1 LSVSITS
8 RPDDSREHGTS
19 SEEIAEEAL
28 GEALRRLCR
37 GGSWQGIARELAW
50 RAVVGGSREPRTVE
64 YLSESAEAL
73 LASLI
78 DDALWE
84 VERSAICAWEEHLEE
99 HPGDRGGALA
109 VARLDAGEE
118 AARLVASA
126 YDQVLDALLARS
138 RRAA

>member
-1 LSVSITS
+1 MSTASLPQNP
-8 RPDDSREHGTS
+8 RAPAAS
-19 SEEIAEEAL
+19 SELIAEEAL

-50 RAVVGGSREPRTVE
+50 RAVVGGSRDPRTVE
-64 YLSESAEAL
+64 HLSDSAEAM
-73 LASLI
+73 LATLI
-78 DDALWE
+78 DEALWE
-84 VERSAICAWEEHLEE
+84 VERSAICAWEEHLDE
-99 HPGDRGGALA
+99 HPGDTDGALA
-109 VARLDAGEE
+109 VARLDSGEE

>member
-1 LSVSITS
+1 M
-8 RPDDSREHGTS
+8 PQDSRELAAS
-19 SEEIAEEAL
+19 SEQIASEAL

-50 RAVVGGSREPRTVE
+50 RAVVGGSRDPRTVE
-64 YLSESAEAL
+64 YLSDSAEAL
-73 LASLI
+73 LATLI
-78 DDALWE
+78 DQALWE

-99 HPGDRGGALA
+99 HPGDTDGALA
-109 VARLDAGEE
+109 VSRLDSGEE

-126 YDQVLDALLARS
+126 YDEVLDALLARS

>member
-1 LSVSITS
+1 MPTTSV
-8 RPDDSREHGTS
+8 PEDSRELATS
-19 SEEIAEEAL
+19 REQIAEEAL

-37 GGSWQGIARELAW
+37 GSWQGIARELAW
-50 RAVVGGSREPRTVE
+50 RAVVGGSRDPRTVE
-64 YLSESAEAL
+64 CLSDSAEAM

-78 DDALWE
+78 DEALWE

-99 HPGDRGGALA
+99 HPGDTDGALA
-109 VARLDAGEE
+109 VARLDSGEE

>member
-1 LSVSITS
+1 LSVSTTS
-8 RPDDSREHGTS
+8 RPDDSRQHVAS
-19 SEEIAEEAL
+19 SEQIAEEAL

-64 YLSESAEAL
+64 YLSEAAEAM

-99 HPGDRGGALA
+99 HPGDTGSALA

>member
-1 LSVSITS
+1 LRLSTASV
-8 RPDDSREHGTS
+8 PEDSRKLSAS
-19 SEEIAEEAL
+19 SEQIAEEAL

-37 GGSWQGIARELAW
+37 GSWQGIARELAW
-50 RAVVGGSREPRTVE
+50 RAVVGGSRDPRTVE
-64 YLSESAEAL
+64 YLSDAAEAM

-84 VERSAICAWEEHLEE
+84 VERSAICAWEEHLED
-99 HPGDRGGALA
+99 HPGDTRGALA
-109 VARLDAGEE
+109 VSRLDAGEE

-126 YDQVLDALLARS
+126 YDQVLEGLLARS

>member
-1 LSVSITS
+1 MAKV
-8 RPDDSREHGTS
+8 PGPEDSRNLAAS
-19 SEEIAEEAL
+19 SEQIAEQAL

-37 GGSWQGIARELAW
+37 GGSWQGLARELAW
-50 RAVVGGSREPRTVE
+50 RAVVGGSRDPRTVE
-64 YLSESAEAL
+64 YLSDAAEAM

-78 DDALWE
+78 DQALWE
-84 VERSAICAWEEHLEE
+84 AERTAICAREEHLEE
-99 HPGDRGGALA
+99 HPGDTAGALA